1 MARNRSTPTRRLVS
15 VIFIS
20 RGNLL
25 SHCPPAL
32 VGGALGL
39 GGLAYMASQY
49 RHRPA
54 GMKPS
59 VYLIHTRLVAQ
70 GAVIGVLT
78 LGMLVQAWRR
88 AAE

>member
-1 MARNRSTPTRRLVS
+1 M
-15 VIFIS
+15 
-20 RGNLL
+20 
-25 SHCPPAL
+25 
-32 VGGALGL
+32 GGALGL